1 MEKPTRFKTGNNL
14 VLRLK
19 CRNWNNMHH
28 KLLVRQEFLQT
39 QNDYCEYAG
48 SSQSSKI
55 IIIVWADAL
64 IISALNSEIFK
75 EILFQDSF

>member
-1 MEKPTRFKTGNNL
+1 ML
-14 VLRLK
+14 
-19 CRNWNNMHH
+19 H

-75 EILFQDSF
+75 EIRSFRLILVLR